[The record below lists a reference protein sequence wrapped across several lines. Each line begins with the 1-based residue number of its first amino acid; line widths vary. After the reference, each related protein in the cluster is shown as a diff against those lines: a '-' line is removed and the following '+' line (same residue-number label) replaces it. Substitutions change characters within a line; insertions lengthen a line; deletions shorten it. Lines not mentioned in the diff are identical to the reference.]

1 MTTAAPPTRTA
12 ETDVLVIGAGP
23 AGLAA
28 AGCLS
33 RLGVRPEVIERAR
46 DVASSW
52 RSHYERLHLHTVKEH
67 SALPHVPFASD
78 CPRYVPRRQVVDY
91 LASYAQQFGIA
102 PRFGEEAV
110 EIRRE
115 DGRWQTRCASGLR
128 LRSRCVVLATGAN
141 HRPNLPVFPGQD
153 QYRGAVTHSS
163 AYRDATPFAGRRVLV
178 VGMGNTGAEIALD
191 LAEHGVAVAL
201 SVRSPVN
208 IVYRDVLGRPTQLT
222 SMALARLPTR
232 IGDAVARVLRD
243 LTVGDLARYGIR
255 TPATSPLQQLR
266 EEGRTPVI
274 DIGTVELIKSG
285 AIAVR
290 PGIHGFTGDGVRF
303 VDERSEPYDAVIM
316 ATGFA
321 ADVGRLF
328 PQARVP
334 ADGKGLP
341 LQVAGAAALEGV
353 YFIGY
358 DVRQPGGLLRT
369 IGQQAQ
375 DVAQRIRAGLAAPG

>member
-1 MTTAAPPTRTA
+1 VIAGS
-12 ETDVLVIGAGP
+12 DVLVVGAGP

-28 AGCLS
+28 AGCLV
-33 RLGVRPEVIERAR
+33 RLGLRPEVIERTR

-67 SALPHVPFASD
+67 SALPHVPFPSD
-78 CPRYVPRRQVVDY
+78 YPKYVPRRQVVDY

-115 DGRWQTRCASGLR
+115 DGRWLTRCHSGLR
-128 LRSRCVVLATGAN
+128 IGARCVVLATGAN
-141 HRPNLPVFPGQD
+141 HLPNMPHCPGQD
-153 QYRGAVTHSS
+153 GYRGAVTHSS
-163 AYRDATPFAGRRVLV
+163 SYRDAAPFAGQRVLV

-208 IVYRDVLGRPTQLT
+208 LVYRDVLGRPTQLT

-232 IGDAVARVLRD
+232 LGDAVARLLRD

-255 TPATSPLQQLR
+255 TPAMSPLQQLR
-266 EEGRTPVI
+266 EQGRTPVI
-274 DIGTVELIKSG
+274 DIGTVKLIKSG

-290 PGIHGFTGDGVRF
+290 PGIHSFTSDGVRF
-303 VDERSEPYDAVIM
+303 VDDRSEPYDAVIM
-316 ATGFA
+316 ATGFNA
-321 ADVGRLF
+321 AVGGLF
-328 PQARVP
+328 PQAPVP
-334 ADGKGLP
+334 IDGKGLP
-341 LQVAGAAALEGV
+341 LPLAGAGALEGV

-375 DVAQRIRAGLAAPG
+375 DVAQRIQAALAAPG